1 MLTGMDEPLGAAVGN
16 ALEVDEAVATL
27 SGHGPADL
35 VEVCLTA
42 AGLLTDDRG
51 GRRAPRC
58 DPGPRSRATAVWVD
72 SPGR

>member
-1 MLTGMDEPLGAAVGN
+1 MLTAMDEPLGAAVGN

-35 VEVCLTA
+35 VEVCVTA
-42 AGLLTDDRG
+42 AGLLIGDRAAAE
-51 GRRAPRC
+51 RRAAI
-58 DPGPRSRATAVWVD
+58 RSRARVLPPLGQ